1 MGGPGGMSRCEGRG
15 GVPGG
20 GSPSDHGGVLL
31 HGRLQQPLQDRP
43 FAHRDGSGGCR
54 TGTPPGPGPPSSPA
68 PPGPPPALSAA
79 APSPPPPSA
88 RGEPSAAPSPARPR
102 GAAGA
107 RGAAPGPGWGWGEWG
122 GEAVGGRAL
131 GAPGA
136 AGRRIEGPSAV
147 CWGYRGALGGVAGF
161 GGSHGGHRCCCVPG
175 RCGDALRSS
184 REASVL
190 PLAPLSPP
198 TPKHSGRA
206 APTAVRR
213 PNPVPFTP
221 NAAPRSGCGAG
232 TQRGGAV
239 LGGGRHRPHRHCHHR
254 HHRHQQCRHPQ
265 CHRHAA
271 PRHRALLVRGH
282 RGRLCWGGGL
292 RLSPLPPPINTGGSL
307 PQRSLRLQAQ
317 GEPNSPPFSPPKT
330 PYTRGDRVSPPR
342 STNGCG
348 RSWRSASPE
357 RWRW

>member
-1 MGGPGGMSRCEGRG
+1 MSRCEGRG

-190 PLAPLSPP
+190 PLALLSPP

-292 RLSPLPPPINTGGSL
+292 RLSPLPPPLTRVGLS
-307 PQRSLRLQAQ
+307 RSGA
-317 GEPNSPPFSPPKT
+317 
-330 PYTRGDRVSPPR
+330 
-342 STNGCG
+342 
-348 RSWRSASPE
+348 
-357 RWRW
+357 